1 MWIFVGLFML
11 AIALFVLAYGYK
23 MIKAFYLDG
32 LFKTF
37 LLIIFILFI
46 VGGFIT
52 FVASI
57 AGPSD
62 PLIGGGGQIQLIIL
76 LFIPVYT
83 VFYFWLKHMVKK
95 HQQNNNDS

>member
-32 LFKTF
+32 IFKTF
-37 LLIIFILFI
+37 LFAIFIIFV
-46 VGGFIT
+46 VGGIVTFI
-52 FVASI
+52 ASI

-62 PLIGGGGQIQLIIL
+62 GLLGAQIQIIL
-76 LFIPVYT
+76 FLSIPIYT
-83 VFYFWLKHMVKK
+83 IFYFWLKHVVKK
-95 HQQNNNDS
+95 NQQNNNNDS